1 MMIKQRERQQLGPKQ
16 QFTWLY
22 LARRSDLQGAPVLIW
37 PCLTNRD
44 IYTDHISSSNIYHLI
59 LQTYKNEIILKY
71 QYKVKSNK
79 QETIPSNQILLTQ
92 AAIFTQEKTKSYNLH
107 TKNKL
112 NSYNEELA

>member
-59 LQTYKNEIILKY
+59 LQTYKNEIEVPVQSQI
-71 QYKVKSNK
+71 QQTRDNSFKSNSPN
-79 QETIPSNQILLTQ
+79 TSSNI
-92 AAIFTQEKTKSYNLH
+92 H
-107 TKNKL
+107 TGKNK
-112 NSYNEELA
+112 ELQPPHKK